1 VIILLGGGFALAEG
15 AERSCLTAWAGEQLG
30 RLSGLSPQLLRVLIC
45 LLVSLI
51 TQIASNAATASM
63 LLPVLLQL
71 SQQLQLNPLYLMLPA
86 TLTTSLAFMLPV
98 STAPNAI
105 VAAASGMSTSAMLK
119 PGIGKYRSLLK
130 GRCHE
135 IDTFLKVQ
143 TFLSVLS
150 VYALMVFKVLQKLFT
165 IL

>member
-1 VIILLGGGFALAEG
+1 MAEG

-30 RLSGLSPQLLRVLIC
+30 RLSGLSPQLLRLLIC

-51 TQIASNAATASM
+51 TQIASNAAPASM

-71 SQQLQLNPLYLMLPA
+71 SQQLELNPLYLMLPA

-105 VAAASGMSTSAMLK
+105 VAAASGMPTSAMLK
-119 PGIGKYRSLLK
+119 PGIGEYTSANIKY
-130 GRCHE
+130 CW
-135 IDTFLKVQ
+135 
-143 TFLSVLS
+143 
-150 VYALMVFKVLQKLFT
+150 
-165 IL
+165 